1 MKKIYHHV
9 EEMRVQLAE
18 ASTSEL
24 ALIRSLSDALR
35 RIDDKL
41 LSELRSVTVEHESR
55 RAAIMGEV
63 LTLASRLCALPEPQQ
78 AAASAGSIEHSRYA
92 RVGTPAPGDDA
103 VTVNGGAGDWRQAA
117 RNIEDD
123 LEFPF
128 GSHMP
133 N

>member
-41 LSELRSVTVEHESR
+41 LSELRNVTVEHESR

-63 LTLASRLCALPEPQQ
+63 LTLAGRLCALPEPQQ
-78 AAASAGSIEHSRYA
+78 AAPAAGSIEHARYA
-92 RVGTPAPGDDA
+92 RVATPAAGDDA
-103 VTVNGGAGDWRQAA
+103 VIVNGGAGDWRQAA